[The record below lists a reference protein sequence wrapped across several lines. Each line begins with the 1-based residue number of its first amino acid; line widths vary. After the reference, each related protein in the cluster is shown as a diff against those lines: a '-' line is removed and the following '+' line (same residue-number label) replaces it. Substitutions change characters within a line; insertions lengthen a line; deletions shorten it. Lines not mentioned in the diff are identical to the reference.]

1 VTLTFAA
8 WLAALGGRRRDHQ
21 DKSHMLPLLDG
32 MIRKRNKPPMPTQSI
47 SVKMKHIGKDQKR
60 GAFTLIELLVVIA
73 SIATVL

>member
-1 VTLTFAA
+1 
-8 WLAALGGRRRDHQ
+8 
-21 DKSHMLPLLDG
+21 MLPLLDG